1 MYLQP
6 GVYMTPKFKVCVV
19 FWSLFLVGI
28 IAYNWWKGENIVWC
42 YLLIAQQAVTWLV
55 FAGYFVVKK
64 GKKVEK
70 VDKGFHLGLLTL
82 CGPLLL
88 SVSLYGFVM
97 KEKLDINLYAVSFV
111 AWWVLFTI
119 SVYCSFELTLDIALY
134 YHRKKKAKY
143 YDSLESPS
151 SPLIK

>member
-1 MYLQP
+1 
-6 GVYMTPKFKVCVV
+6 MTAKFKICVV

-28 IAYNWWKGENIVWC
+28 IGYNWWKHENIVWC
-42 YLLIAQQAVTWLV
+42 YLLIAQQGVTWIV
-55 FAGYFVVKK
+55 FAAYFVVKK
-64 GKKVEK
+64 GTKVDK

-97 KEKLDINLYAVSFV
+97 KEKLDIDLYAVSFV

-119 SVYCSFELTLDIALY
+119 SVYCSFELTLDVALY

-143 YDSLESPS
+143 YDSLECPS